1 MERMIHFNFRYPYA
15 TGVTLD
21 RVQMKTIQLQANSS
35 SDENM
40 KFFVKQVILE
50 SFAVYWKPKS
60 NLYSEDKNI
69 SDEAINLMFENYIG
83 TREKPSKQLKYLLG
97 PISSEAT
104 LKWCPSPEKFN
115 YTKPLVSHSLKPQLL
130 NSRKSIEF
138 FRFLEIS
145 VFFRIFRKCRLV

>member
-1 MERMIHFNFRYPYA
+1 
-15 TGVTLD
+15 
-21 RVQMKTIQLQANSS
+21 MKTVQLQANTSS
-35 SDENM
+35 EENM

-50 SFAVYWKPKS
+50 SFSVYWKPKS

-115 YTKPLVSHSLKPQLL
+115 YKKPLVS
-130 NSRKSIEF
+130 
-138 FRFLEIS
+138 FRFEAATYIS
-145 VFFRIFRKCRLV
+145 K